1 MYFLNSNMRIILFL
15 CLLPSFIF
23 SQDINIIFKEKGE
36 IYFSFKYKNRN
47 QLNKLSKI
55 ISLDHKIKKD
65 SAFAYANKKEFAEFL
80 NLDIKYNIIN
90 HNQTYKQTKSSNWDY
105 YPTYSEYVDMM
116 ENFADSFPNICKLH
130 RLGILNSGREILIVQ
145 ISNNVGTKENEPS
158 FLYTS
163 SMHGD
168 ELTGYVLML
177 RLIDDILNNYS
188 TNNYVTNLVDNIDIW
203 INPLANPDGT
213 FAGGNNTVFGA
224 TRSNA
229 NNIDL
234 NRNYP
239 DPQDGLHPDGNSWQ
253 PETMIFMG
261 LADTVNFNLASNL
274 HTGSVVANYP
284 WDTWSNIPAD
294 LNWWEHVC
302 NEYSDTCQLNGN
314 QNYFTDFDNGIT
326 NGFDWYEVDGGRQDY
341 SNYFNHSR
349 EFTLE
354 LSNSKTPNPNT
365 LPYYWNA
372 NFSSFYNFIQQSLY
386 GLRGIVTDS
395 ITGQPLKAF
404 VEVINH
410 DVDSSQIFSSLPIG
424 NYHRYIYQGN
434 YQIKFSKNGY
444 HNKTINVSILNNS
457 TSNYDIQLVP
467 INFVSIEEKANNKNI
482 YKFTDILGRNKN
494 VSNKKNQMIFR
505 KSDDNKI
512 KKIIILK

>member
-1 MYFLNSNMRIILFL
+1 MRIIFLL
-15 CLLPSFIF
+15 CLIPTLIL
-23 SQDINIIFKEKGE
+23 SQDVNSIFKEKGE

-55 ISLDHKIKKD
+55 ISLDHKIQKD
-65 SAFAYANKKEFAEFL
+65 SAFAYANKKEFSEFL
-80 NLDIKYNIIN
+80 NFNINYNIIDN
-90 HNQTYKQTKSSNWDY
+90 NKIFNQQKSNNWDY
-105 YPTYSEYVDMM
+105 YPSYSEYVNLM
-116 ENFADSFPNICKLH
+116 ENFADSFPSICKLH
-130 RLGILNSGREILIVQ
+130 RLGVLNSGREILIIQ
-145 ISNNVGTKENEPS
+145 ISNNVGIKENEPS

-177 RLIDDILNNYS
+177 RLIDDILHNYS
-188 TNNYVTNLVDNIDIW
+188 TNNYIKNLVDNIDIW

-213 FAGGNNTVFGA
+213 YAGGNNNVFSA

-239 DPQDGLHPDGNSWQ
+239 DPQDGLHPDGNSFQ

-284 WDTWSNIPAD
+284 WDTWSNTPAD

-314 QNYFTDFDNGIT
+314 SNYFTDFNNGIT

-354 LSNSKTPNPNT
+354 LSNNKTPNPSS

-372 NFSSFYNFIQQSLY
+372 NISSLYNFIQQSLF

-395 ITGQPLKAF
+395 ISGQPLKAF
-404 VEVINH
+404 IEVLNH
-410 DVDSSQIFSSLPIG
+410 DIDSSQVFSTLPIG
-424 NYHRYIYQGN
+424 NYHRYLYQGN

-444 HNKTINVSILNNS
+444 HSKTINTSILNNS
-457 TSNYDIQLVP
+457 TTTNDIQLVP
-467 INFVSIEEKANNKNI
+467 INFVNINEIINEENI
-482 YKFTDILGRNKN
+482 YQSIDILGKNKN
-494 VSNKKNQMIFR
+494 SKNKKNQIIFE
-505 KSDDNKI
+505 KSSINKI
-512 KKIIILK
+512 KKIIILE

>member
-1 MYFLNSNMRIILFL
+1 MRIIFLL
-15 CLLPSFIF
+15 CLIPTLIL
-23 SQDINIIFKEKGE
+23 SQDVNSIFKEKGE

-55 ISLDHKIKKD
+55 ISLDHKIQKD
-65 SAFAYANKKEFAEFL
+65 SAFAYANKKEFSEFL
-80 NLDIKYNIIN
+80 NFNINYNIIDN
-90 HNQTYKQTKSSNWDY
+90 NKIFNQQKSNNWDY
-105 YPTYSEYVDMM
+105 YPSYSEYVNLM
-116 ENFADSFPNICKLH
+116 ENFADSFPSICKLH
-130 RLGILNSGREILIVQ
+130 RLGVLNSGREILIIQ
-145 ISNNVGTKENEPS
+145 ISNNVGIKENEPS

-177 RLIDDILNNYS
+177 RLIDDILHNYS
-188 TNNYVTNLVDNIDIW
+188 TNNYIKNLVDNIDIW

-213 FAGGNNTVFGA
+213 YAGGNNNVFSA

-239 DPQDGLHPDGNSWQ
+239 DPQDGLHPDGNSFQ

-284 WDTWSNIPAD
+284 WDTWSNTPAD

-314 QNYFTDFDNGIT
+314 SNYFTDFNNGIT

-354 LSNSKTPNPNT
+354 LSNNKTPNPSS

-372 NFSSFYNFIQQSLY
+372 NISSLYNFIQQSLF

-395 ITGQPLKAF
+395 ISGQPLKAF
-404 VEVINH
+404 IEVLNH
-410 DVDSSQIFSSLPIG
+410 DIDSSQVFSTLPIG
-424 NYHRYIYQGN
+424 NYHRYLFQGN

-444 HNKTINVSILNNS
+444 HSKTINTSILNNS
-457 TSNYDIQLVP
+457 TTTNDIQLVP
-467 INFVSIEEKANNKNI
+467 INFVNINEIINEENI
-482 YKFTDILGRNKN
+482 YQSIDILGKNKN
-494 VSNKKNQMIFR
+494 SKNKKNQIIFE
-505 KSDDNKI
+505 KSSINKI
-512 KKIIILK
+512 KKIIILE